1 MKPDAVQPSSESRH
15 AGGGRR
21 IARDFARLAWCAGG
35 AAAAIGLALWC
46 AGAPSS
52 PIFLASLGGS
62 TLFLFGLTRTATAQP
77 RALVGGHLGSAFIG
91 IVCFQMFGDALWVYV
106 LALVLSLVFML
117 TTKTLHPPAGANP
130 LIMVHSHAGFSALW
144 HPVGLGVIILAVVA
158 AIWSRLVPGM
168 KHHYPV
174 KWFEKSPPTA
184 LWGVWDD

>member
-1 MKPDAVQPSSESRH
+1 MRDNMKPDAVQPSSESRH

-106 LALVLSLVFML
+106 LALVLSLVL
-117 TTKTLHPPAGANP
+117 SSSLVPSIA
-130 LIMVHSHAGFSALW
+130 
-144 HPVGLGVIILAVVA
+144 LGVAETVEPMA
-158 AIWSRLVPGM
+158 APKSTNSTATSR
-168 KHHYPV
+168 
-174 KWFEKSPPTA
+174 
-184 LWGVWDD
+184 